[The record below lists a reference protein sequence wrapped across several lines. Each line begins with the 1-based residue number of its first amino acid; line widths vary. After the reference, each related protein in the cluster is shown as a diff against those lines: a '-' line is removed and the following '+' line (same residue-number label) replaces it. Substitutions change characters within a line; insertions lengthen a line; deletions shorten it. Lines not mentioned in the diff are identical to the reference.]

1 MGVPVNRTDLIKIKK
16 KLLNLNKLLRT
27 KYKVEETIYIDQQIK
42 ECAEKRCEYIMD
54 EQSKM
59 IDSLLERENKT
70 ITLDRCIINDNN
82 RDEILLMEKDD
93 VLKAVKDHFN
103 RVSNLTKNSSLN

>member
-1 MGVPVNRTDLIKIKK
+1 EIIDSIKIKEKISKNKEKHNIEFDEEELGVPVDRTDLFKIKK

-27 KYKVEETIYIDQQIK
+27 KYKVEETIHIDQQIR
-42 ECAEKRCEYIMD
+42 ECAEKRCEYIIE

-59 IDSLLERENKT
+59 IDSLLARENRT

-82 RDEILLMEKDD
+82 GDEILL
-93 VLKAVKDHFN
+93 
-103 RVSNLTKNSSLN
+103 

>member
-1 MGVPVNRTDLIKIKK
+1 MGAPENRTDLIKIKK

-27 KYKVEETIYIDQQIK
+27 KYKVEETIHIDQQIR

-59 IDSLLERENKT
+59 INSLLERENKT

-82 RDEILLMEKDD
+82 GDKILLMEKDD
-93 VLKAVKDHFN
+93 VLKTVKDHFN
-103 RVSNLTKNSSLN
+103 KVLNMTKNPSLN